1 MGWAVCGCGAGQTL
15 GLLCVQG
22 DSSSDFLPADAGV
35 GRAQGAVL
43 GSKNSHTLDME
54 MSLEWKQVEEEIRS
68 LWGSG
73 TG

>member
-1 MGWAVCGCGAGQTL
+1 MGLYVYPVCS
-15 GLLCVQG
+15 QG
-22 DSSSDFLPADAGV
+22 DSSGDFLPAAAGV

-43 GSKNSHTLDME
+43 GSKNGHHHTLDME
-54 MSLEWKQVEEEIRS
+54 ISLEWKQVGEEIRS